1 MQYTET
7 QKSKEG
13 EEGEE
18 DISDWKLSLGFL
30 SETRD

>member
-13 EEGEE
+13 EEGKE